1 LLRIVGVDTSVFFR
15 MPVKKTGM
23 GAVGEFTYASLEKT
37 DVGLEGGIARS
48 TDGGG
53 GGRGGGMGGV
63 QARFAEEA
71 GARGWDWG
79 CVCEGKRGHGAVDAL
94 LSFLI
99 GVV

>member
-1 LLRIVGVDTSVFFR
+1 
-15 MPVKKTGM
+15 MPVNKTGM

-48 TDGGG
+48 AGGG
-53 GGRGGGMGGV
+53 GGRRGGGMGGV
-63 QARFAEEA
+63 HARFVGEA
-71 GARGWDWG
+71 GARGRG
-79 CVCEGKRGHGAVDAL
+79 CGCGGKRGHGAVDAL